1 MQSIAHLRHLRMSPR
16 KVRLVAGLIRG
27 MDVAEAD
34 AQLRYLPKAASLPVR
49 KLLASAVANA
59 EHNAKLTAAN
69 LFIGQIFVN
78 QGPSLK
84 RFRPRAFG
92 RAAAIKKRTSHI
104 TIVLDERVPTQV
116 GSHRL
121 ATASP
126 TLPTPV
132 MMNDRPRAAKKGVGR
147 VHSEAGEEP
156 TKEGAEKSEPMDVRR
171 KGKHRHQEHED
182 ARSGK
187 KAGGFLKRLVNRR
200 FGEK

>member
-27 MDVAEAD
+27 MDIAEAD
-34 AQLRYLPKAASLPVR
+34 AQLRHLPKAAALPLR

-59 EHNAKLTAAN
+59 EHNAKLAPAN

-78 QGPSLK
+78 QGPTLK

-92 RAAAIKKRTSHI
+92 RAASIKKRTSHV
-104 TIVLDERVPTQV
+104 TIVLDERVPTQAD
-116 GSHRL
+116 SRKPI
-121 ATASP
+121 AASRSL
-126 TLPTPV
+126 LPPV
-132 MMNDRPRAAKKGVGR
+132 MMSDRPRAAKKGVGR
-147 VHSEAGEEP
+147 VHGEAAEEP

-187 KAGGFLKRLVNRR
+187 KPGGFLKKLFTRR
-200 FGEK
+200 TGER